1 VGEVHNQ
8 RLAGRRVLITGAAS
22 GIGQAT
28 AELFVKEGA
37 RVALLDRDE
46 SEVRAVAAAIGSL
59 AVIADVTDSV
69 GVRDAVQRAAHGLS
83 GLDGLVNAAGV
94 AGGQTLAET
103 DAAQWRRVL
112 EVNLTG
118 PMLVTQAALAFLQ
131 ANSSATIVNVASGIG
146 LRPFA
151 GQGAYAASKA
161 GVLAWTK
168 VLAQELAPTIRVNAT
183 CPGPTDTPLMRAN
196 VPQGTT
202 LERMQSQYALG
213 RLGRATEQAE
223 AILYLTGPESSFIT
237 GVSLAVDG
245 GRTFH

>member
-1 VGEVHNQ
+1 VSAVRNQ

-22 GIGQAT
+22 GIGQAA

-37 RVALLDRDE
+37 RVALLDRGE
-46 SEVRAVAAAIGSL
+46 SEVRSVAAALGSL

-69 GVRDAVQRAAHGLS
+69 AVRDAVQRAANGLS
-83 GLDGLVNAAGV
+83 GIDGLVNAAGV

-103 DAAQWRRVL
+103 DVAQWRHVL

-118 PMLVTQAALAFLQ
+118 SMLVTQAALAFLE
-131 ANSSATIVNVASGIG
+131 ASNGATIVNVSSGIG
-146 LRPFA
+146 LRPLA

-168 VLAQELAPTIRVNAT
+168 VLAQELAPGIRVNAT

-202 LERMQSQYALG
+202 LERMQTQYALR
-213 RLGRATEQAE
+213 RLGSAAEQAQ

>member
-1 VGEVHNQ
+1 MSEVHNQ

-22 GIGQAT
+22 GIGRAT

-37 RVALLDRDE
+37 RVALLDREE
-46 SEVRAVAAAIGSL
+46 SEVRSVAAAIGSL
-59 AVIADVTDSV
+59 AVMADITNST
-69 GVRDAVQRAAHGLS
+69 GVRDAVQRAAHELS
-83 GLDGLVNAAGV
+83 GLDGLVNTAGV
-94 AGGQTLAET
+94 AGGQPLSET
-103 DAAQWRRVL
+103 DEAQWRRVL

-118 PMLVTQAALAFLQ
+118 PMLVTRAALAFLQ
-131 ANSSATIVNVASGIG
+131 ASNNATIVNVASGIG

-168 VLAQELAPTIRVNAT
+168 VLAQELAPAIRVNAT

-202 LERMQSQYALG
+202 LERMQQQYALR
-213 RLGRATEQAE
+213 RLGRAEEQAQ

-237 GVSLAVDG
+237 GVTLAVDG

>member
-1 VGEVHNQ
+1 MIPVPNQ

-46 SEVRAVAAAIGSL
+46 SEVRAVAAALGSL
-59 AVIADVTDSV
+59 AVIADVTDSD
-69 GVRDAVQRAAHGLS
+69 GVRDAVQRAAHELS

-94 AGGQTLAET
+94 AGGQTLAQT
-103 DAAQWRRVL
+103 DAAQWRRII

-118 PMLVTQAALAFLQ
+118 PLLVTQAALAFLE
-131 ANSSATIVNVASGIG
+131 ASSNATIVNVASGIG
-146 LRPFA
+146 LRPLP

-168 VLAQELAPTIRVNAT
+168 VLAQELAPAIRVNAT
-183 CPGPTDTPLMRAN
+183 CPGPTDTPLMRENVHREPHWSACRAN
-196 VPQGTT
+196 M
-202 LERMQSQYALG
+202 LWA
-213 RLGRATEQAE
+213 
-223 AILYLTGPESSFIT
+223 
-237 GVSLAVDG
+237 D
-245 GRTFH
+245 